1 MYSVCNYSIWFLM
14 YFVKIFQSYVCY
26 KSREEMTNIMFIMK
40 VFVGLLDV
48 LVTNTSQVV

>member
-1 MYSVCNYSIWFLM
+1 M

-26 KSREEMTNIMFIMK
+26 KCQEEMTNIMFIIQ
-40 VFVGLLDV
+40 VFVALFDV